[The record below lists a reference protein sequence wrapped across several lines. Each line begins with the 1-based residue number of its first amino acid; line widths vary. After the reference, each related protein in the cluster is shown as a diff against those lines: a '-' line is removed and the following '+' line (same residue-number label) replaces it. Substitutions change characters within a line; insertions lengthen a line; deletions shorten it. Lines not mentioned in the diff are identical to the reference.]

1 MNLYPQLCK
10 LRKLLSQSF
19 TSSKTAK
26 IWLWRSIQQLRCCAY
41 PNISWSCSKNLRKIR
56 RSSKVLPCRSLYG
69 SCKSCWIACH
79 FSSYVNNLSSRRRA
93 SNRSSNYLT
102 YAIRPNSTQYGTTHW
117 KTIITKKNTDFRQCF
132 SFFQL
137 FSTKI
142 CWVLSSLTCLSLE

>member
-56 RSSKVLPCRSLYG
+56 RSSKVLPCRSLYRP
-69 SCKSCWIACH
+69 CKSCWTACH

-142 CWVLSSLTCLSLE
+142 CWVLSSFTCLSLE